1 MSAQKHWRCTS
12 CGAETY
18 HGAATG
24 VVSDSRLPLK
34 AVSKDTVWWPF
45 CHMQAGVKTPEVGGC
60 CHAPRRSGVSAQ
72 KHWRFTCC
80 GAETYQVASHC
91 SGILELLPLK
101 AVCLSLVRCLVGT
114 HCTTIPV

>member
-1 MSAQKHWRCTS
+1 MGQRSIGSSIRQV
-12 CGAETY
+12 
-18 HGAATG
+18 AATA
-24 VVSDSRLPLK
+24 VVSGSCCLSSL
-34 AVSKDTVWWPF
+34 VPF